1 MKLRFSPTSPYVRK
15 VTVTLRET
23 GQFDDVEIVQ
33 TNSWDPATD
42 LPRDNPLG
50 KVPALILDDGTVY
63 MESAMICEYLDSLH
77 GGARLYPAAGPARWQ
92 ALRLH
97 ALANGMIDATI
108 DRVVDSRRPE
118 GLQWDGWTERRKTAT
133 ARTLD
138 ILEQEVEPLGGD
150 AITIGHVTLGCA
162 LGYLDLRAPADG
174 WRDGRPKL
182 AAWYADFATRDSMTA
197 TVPKDPAPR

>member
-1 MKLRFSPTSPYVRK
+1 MKLRFSATSPYVRK
-15 VTVTLRET
+15 VTVTLHET
-23 GQFDDVEIVQ
+23 GQFDSVDIVA
-33 TNSWDPATD
+33 TNAWDPDTD

-63 MESAMICEYLDSLH
+63 VESAMICEYLDSLH
-77 GGARLYPAAGPARWQ
+77 GGPKLYPAAGPDRWQ

-108 DRVVDSRRPE
+108 DRVVEGRRPAE
-118 GLQWDGWTERRKTAT
+118 QQWDAWKDRRKSGT

-138 ILEQEVEPLGGD
+138 VLEQEADSLGG

-162 LGYLDLRAPADG
+162 LGYTDLRAAGDG
-174 WRDGRPKL
+174 WRNGRPKL
-182 AAWYADFATRDSMTA
+182 AAWYEGFAQRESMTA
-197 TVPKDPAPR
+197 TVPKDPA